1 MIRVEKLMGLM
12 AVGLLKEIIIQ
23 CFDVRIFMRVAQF
36 CLIVQEVKVLS
47 SLVSHLKAV
56 VDGLSAAAYTASR
69 TSHDLYE
76 IIFLLTSLDRLKK
89 LSCIAQTIY
98 NSDAQADPL
107 QLKLCLC
114 QIGLLGSSCLLYTSP
129 SPRDTR

>member
-1 MIRVEKLMGLM
+1 MGLM

-56 VDGLSAAAYTASR
+56 VDGLSAAAYTASP
-69 TSHDLYE
+69 D
-76 IIFLLTSLDRLKK
+76 K
-89 LSCIAQTIY
+89 
-98 NSDAQADPL
+98 P
-107 QLKLCLC
+107 
-114 QIGLLGSSCLLYTSP
+114 
-129 SPRDTR
+129 